1 MSKDSLI
8 KFNKN
13 NMHVI
18 GFSLGAHLGNHIA
31 KQVKSNAPFPYTDKI
46 DHLTGLDPAG
56 LFKYGDFLF
65 FFFNV
70 ETIRKGNAV

>member
-1 MSKDSLI
+1 MSKDPLI
-8 KFNKN
+8 TFNKY

-31 KQVKSNAPFPYTDKI
+31 KQVESNAPLLSFSKI
-46 DHLTGLDPAG
+46 DQLTGLDPAG

-70 ETIRKGNAV
+70 ETIKKGHAT